1 MFSGIVTGL
10 GEILEV
16 DEKSDGLRRLVIACN
31 YDPEFDRGRR
41 VNRLFRNLPYRR

>member
-16 DEKSDGLRRLVIACN
+16 EEKSDGLRR
-31 YDPEFDRGRR
+31 R
-41 VNRLFRNLPYRR
+41 VVPGADHPH